1 MKKKKTYLRP
11 AMTSV
16 AVETELLLAGSEII
30 NISKEPATGPAC
42 SKDRGDMTDGF
53 SLWDDEDE

>member
-16 AVETELLLAGSEII
+16 AVETELLLADSVTI
-30 NISKEPATGPAC
+30 NISEEPATGPAC
-42 SKDRGDMTDGF
+42 SKDRGGMTDGL